1 MTKIW
6 QIAGGETGRK
16 YTDLFLEHDIMFCGP
31 SEFGPFNQAVYS
43 EVISKGTYSPQKIG
57 QVRAFVTQVQPGDLV
72 LLRSGHQLVS
82 IGIVEGTGYAH
93 NASFD
98 DIYGWDLEHTH
109 RVIWQDHFHDEITGL
124 QKTKGLFGDRK
135 QIPTFTGVGDAVVL
149 DPIRHLFA
157 KCVSRPLKLLPPSAS
172 ALMTLDEFGDA
183 LFAKGVSFD
192 TVRQVKLAL
201 EKQRRLLDW
210 YRSSGLATNRPSE
223 HEIVA
228 HVILPLMS
236 ALGWSEQLLAV
247 EWHKIDLAVFWGTP
261 TDKEHCE
268 LICEAKA
275 MGHGLQDVLQQAI
288 DYADKL
294 ELSSCKKI
302 LLADGGR
309 FYLYKRSEHGW
320 GTDPVGYLNVEQ
332 LRLRHVV
339 PKGTN
344 AVDTLV
350 ALTPAHLGR

>member
-1 MTKIW
+1 MVSIW
-6 QIAGGETGRK
+6 QIGSGEVGRK

-31 SEFGPFNQAVYS
+31 SEFGPFNEAVYGD
-43 EVISKGTYSPQKIG
+43 VISKGTYTSKKIG
-57 QVRAFVTQVQPGDLV
+57 QIRSFATQVQPGDFV

-82 IGIVEGTGYAH
+82 IGVVDEAGYAH
-93 NASFD
+93 NTTFD

-109 RVIWQDHFHDEITGL
+109 RVLWQDHLHDEIKEL
-124 QKTKGLFGDRK
+124 QKSKMIFGDRK
-135 QIPTFTGVGDAVVL
+135 QIAMFTGVGDAVVL
-149 DPIRHLFA
+149 DPLHHLFA
-157 KCVSRPLKLLPPSAS
+157 KCISRPLKSLPPPPSD
-172 ALMTLDEFGDA
+172 LMTLDEFSEA
-183 LFAKGVSFD
+183 LFSQGVAFD
-192 TVRQVKLAL
+192 AVQKVKATL
-201 EKQRRLLDW
+201 EKQRRLLKW
-210 YRSSGLATNRPSE
+210 YRSSGLATDRPSE

-247 EWHKIDLAVFWGTP
+247 EWHRIDLAVFWGTP
-261 TDKEHCE
+261 TDKGHCE
-268 LICEAKA
+268 MICEAKA

-288 DYADKL
+288 GYADKL
-294 ELSSCKKI
+294 ALGSCKKI

-309 FYLYKRSEHGW
+309 FYLYKRSGHEW

-332 LRLRHVV
+332 LRQRHVF

-350 ALTPAHLGR
+350 ALTPAHMGR

>member
-1 MTKIW
+1 MASIW
-6 QIAGGETGRK
+6 QIGSGELGRK
-16 YTDLFLEHDIMFCGP
+16 YTDLFLEHDVMFCGP
-31 SEFGPFNQAVYS
+31 SEFGPFNEANYS
-43 EVISKGTYSPQKIG
+43 VAIAKGWFSPQKIG
-57 QVRAFVTQVQPGDLV
+57 QVRAFATQVQPGDLV
-72 LLRSGHQLVS
+72 LLRSGHQLIS
-82 IGIVEGTGYAH
+82 IGVVDSCGYAH
-93 NASFD
+93 NPTFD

-109 RVIWQDHFHDEITGL
+109 RVIWQEHFGDEIESL
-124 QKTKGLFGDRK
+124 QKTKRLFAGRK
-135 QIPTFTGVGDAVVL
+135 QIPTFTGVGDDAVL
-149 DPIRHLFA
+149 DPIRHLFG
-157 KCVSRPLKLLPPSAS
+157 KCVTRPLKTLPPPPSKAMS
-172 ALMTLDEFGDA
+172 LDEFGEA
-183 LFAKGVSFD
+183 LFSQGVAFD
-192 TVRQVKLAL
+192 AVRKVKMAL

-210 YRSSGLATNRPSE
+210 YRLSGLATNRPSE

-275 MGHGLQDVLQQAI
+275 MGHGLQGVLKQAI
-288 DYADKL
+288 EYADKHAL
-294 ELSSCKKI
+294 TSCKKI

-309 FYLYKRSEHGW
+309 FYLYKRNDGGW
-320 GTDPVGYLNVEQ
+320 GTNPVGYLNVQ
-332 LRLRHVV
+332 LLRSSHVI